1 MPKILLF
8 TKKDC
13 PRCPPAKE
21 VVKIVS
27 SELNIEVREYDIES
41 VAGMAEAAYY
51 MVLSTPSVIVVDDN
65 GEELSAWR
73 GNAPKKEELITAL
86 RKNGN

>member
-13 PRCPPAKE
+13 PRCPEAKE
-21 VVKIVS
+21 VVKAIAGEIKV
-27 SELNIEVREYDIES
+27 EVKEYDVES
-41 VAGMAEAAYY
+41 VEGMAEAAYY
-51 MVLSTPSVIVVDDN
+51 MVLSTPSIIVVSEN

-73 GNAPKKEELITAL
+73 GKAPKKEELMNAL
-86 RKNGN
+86 K

>member
-13 PRCPPAKE
+13 PRCPEAKE
-21 VVKIVS
+21 VVKLVS
-27 SELNIEVREYDIES
+27 SELGIEVKEYDVESIE
-41 VAGMAEAAYY
+41 GMAEAAYY
-51 MVLSTPSVIVVDDN
+51 MVLSTPSVIVVNED

-73 GNAPKKEELITAL
+73 GKAPKKEELINAL
-86 RKNGN
+86 K

>member
-13 PRCPPAKE
+13 PRCPEAKE
-21 VVKIVS
+21 VVKAIAGEVG
-27 SELNIEVREYDIES
+27 IEVKEYDVESIE
-41 VAGMAEAAYY
+41 GLAEAAYY
-51 MVLSTPSVIVVDDN
+51 MVLSTPSVIVVNEN

-73 GNAPKKEELITAL
+73 GKALKKEELINAL
-86 RKNGN
+86 K